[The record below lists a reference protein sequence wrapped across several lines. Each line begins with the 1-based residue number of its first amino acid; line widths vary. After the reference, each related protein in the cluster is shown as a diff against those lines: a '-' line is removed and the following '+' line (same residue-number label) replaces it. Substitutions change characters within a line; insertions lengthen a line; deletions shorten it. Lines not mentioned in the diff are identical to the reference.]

1 MEYRSLKINEPTN
14 LLKARTLVAL
24 AILASLLSV
33 AKFNHCADTGWA
45 TPDQYVHA
53 CYSDLP
59 ALFEARGLSTQQW
72 PFASDD
78 NSVEYPVLTAMV
90 MYATS
95 FAANSPVSYFNINIF
110 FLILLFIATAIVV
123 RKIRPEFAY
132 LVPIAPAMVASL
144 FINWDLWA
152 IATMMLAIYWFDQKQ
167 YLSSAVL
174 LGVSISTKFL
184 PIFLLIPIVFIFWRE
199 NKIKEA
205 IKYAA
210 VTFGI
215 WCAIN
220 LPFALTTPTGWWR
233 FYKLNLE
240 RGPDWGSFWLALQ
253 QLGINSTNLNYLSIL
268 LLLIALTTVAIL
280 LFEIKYT
287 PSLASVAF
295 FVLASVMLA
304 SKVYSPQYVL
314 WLTPLAV
321 IALTNKKDLHAFWV
335 WQATEVIY
343 HIAIWQHI
351 ALVTDAKFGLGPT
364 PYAVLTLLRIAGTI
378 YLMAVLA
385 RRALQARNTHS
396 RLLDLLFEGSKA
408 YP

>member
-1 MEYRSLKINEPTN
+1 MKV
-14 LLKARTLVAL
+14 KALVAL
-24 AILASLLSV
+24 AILAALLSV
-33 AKFNHCADTGWA
+33 AKFSHCANTGWA

-59 ALFEARGLSTQQW
+59 ALFEARGLSTNQW

-78 NSVEYPVLTAMV
+78 NSVEYPVITAMV
-90 MYATS
+90 MYLTS

-110 FLILLFIATAIVV
+110 FLILLFIATMMLV

-132 LVPIAPAMVASL
+132 LVPVAPAMIASL

-152 IATMMLAIYWFDQKQ
+152 IASMMLAIYWFDRKQ
-167 YLSSAVL
+167 FTNSAL
-174 LGVSISTKFL
+174 LMGVSISTKFL

-205 IKYAA
+205 IKYVAM
-210 VTFGI
+210 TSGI
-215 WCAIN
+215 WLAIN
-220 LPFALTTPTGWWR
+220 LPFVVTTPTGWWR
-233 FYKLNLE
+233 FYQFNLD

-253 QLGINSTNLNYLSIL
+253 QFGINLTNLNYLSIL
-268 LLLIALTTVAIL
+268 LLLIALTSISIL

-287 PSLASVAF
+287 PTLASVSF

-321 IALTNKKDLHAFWV
+321 IALTNKKDLHAFWL
-335 WQATEVIY
+335 WQATELIY
-343 HIAIWQHI
+343 HIAIWQHL
-351 ALVTDAKFGLGPT
+351 AQVTDAKFGLGPT
-364 PYAVLTLLRIAGTI
+364 PFAILTLVRIGGTI

-396 RLLDLLFEGSKA
+396 KLLDLLFEGSKA

>member
-1 MEYRSLKINEPTN
+1 MSQSN
-14 LLKARTLVAL
+14 LLKTRILVVL
-24 AILASLLSV
+24 AILAALLSV
-33 AKFNHCADTGWA
+33 AKFSHCANTGWA

-59 ALFEARGLSTQQW
+59 ALFEARGLSTNEW

-110 FLILLFIATAIVV
+110 FLILLFIATVLVV

-132 LVPIAPAMVASL
+132 LVPVAPAMIASL

-152 IATMMLAIYWFDQKQ
+152 IASMMIAIYWFDRKQ
-167 YLSSAVL
+167 YLASSVL
-174 LGVSISTKFL
+174 LGISISTKFL
-184 PIFLLIPIVFIFWRE
+184 PIFLLIPIVFIFWRDA
-199 NKIKEA
+199 KMKEA
-205 IKYAA
+205 IKYLAI
-210 VTFGI
+210 TFGI
-215 WCAIN
+215 WLAIN

-233 FYKLNLE
+233 FYKLNLD

-253 QLGINSTNLNYLSIL
+253 QLGINLTNLNYLSVL
-268 LLLIALTTVAIL
+268 LLLIALTTIAIL
-280 LFEIKYT
+280 LFELKYT

-295 FVLASVMLA
+295 FVIASVMLA

-321 IALTNKKDLHAFWV
+321 IALTNSKDLHAFWL
-335 WQATEVIY
+335 WQTTEIIY
-343 HIAIWQHI
+343 HIAIWQHL
-351 ALVTDAKFGLGPT
+351 AQVTDAKFGLGPT
-364 PYAVLTLLRIAGTI
+364 PFAILTLLRIAGTI

-396 RLLDLLFEGSKA
+396 KLLDLLFEGSKA